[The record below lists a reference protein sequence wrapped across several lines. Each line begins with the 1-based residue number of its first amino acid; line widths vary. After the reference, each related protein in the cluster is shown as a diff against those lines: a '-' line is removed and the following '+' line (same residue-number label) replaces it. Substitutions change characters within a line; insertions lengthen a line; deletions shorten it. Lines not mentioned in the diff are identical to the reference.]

1 MTICNASLQVLSHR
15 QDRHRSPAVI
25 FTRRLRPTSALS
37 MSPMFPAFSE
47 SFDLNNTQ
55 LLLIT
60 GVCILSFAY
69 ANLIVVPCSNIF
81 GRRLTFLVFLSISFA
96 SYIWEA
102 LASSY
107 TSFIV
112 ARVVNGA
119 GAAACMTMSLTI
131 IHDKLALSSSGRLTD
146 PWSTRFGWRSFF
158 WLSMAM
164 TCFNFITIL
173 LCSPETKYHRDHAPN
188 PLRHTPHAS
197 LTPKAMESP
206 TDISPTV
213 DSKET
218 YSTQPLPPKPGTGS
232 PSSAQFKIWRIP
244 DMRWKAFLL
253 RDLLTPFRICLYPI
267 IFWAAVTV
275 SGVANFVLFWNLT
288 ESSVLGAP
296 PYNFNASNVG
306 YSNFAFLI
314 GCMVG
319 LVTAGPLSDW
329 VAVKATQRN
338 RGIYEAEMRLLALI
352 PPAGILLLS
361 VLVGAFAILSSWPW
375 PVLLIFGYGLSGLV
389 VSAMSSIAVAYAM
402 DSYKPVSGEIM
413 AVVTIVRN
421 TCGFSMSYWVPS
433 LAERRL
439 GYFLPAMVQLALTFG
454 PLVLGVPMYFFG
466 KRLRMW
472 TRNSS
477 VHLYGG

>member
-1 MTICNASLQVLSHR
+1 MTQLVAVFVLT
-15 QDRHRSPAVI
+15 A
-25 FTRRLRPTSALS
+25 SALS

-119 GAAACMTMSLTI
+119 GAAACETI
-131 IHDKLALSSSGRLTD
+131 PMQTVADIFFLYERGRWTVAYFTAASFGSFLGPVISGNITQ
-146 PWSTRFGWRSFF
+146 RFGWRSFF

-472 TRNSS
+472 TRNLS